1 MSASAGGAAAPGAL
15 ERAVLD
21 LLAARDR
28 GKTICP
34 SEAARRVRPEAWRE
48 EMEPAR
54 KVARRMASEGR
65 IEILQRGER
74 VDPAGAFKGPIR
86 LRLRG

>member
-1 MSASAGGAAAPGAL
+1 MTAAEQPAL

-21 LLAARDR
+21 LLAERDA

-34 SEAARRVRPEAWRE
+34 SEAARRVEPDAWRE
-48 EMEPAR
+48 QMEPAR
-54 KVARRMASEGR
+54 DAARRLAGAGR
-65 IEILQRGER
+65 IDITQGGEAI
-74 VDPAGAFKGPIR
+74 DPEGPFHGPIR

>member
-1 MSASAGGAAAPGAL
+1 MSAPEGGAPAAEL
-15 ERAVLD
+15 EQAVLD
-21 LLAARDR
+21 LLAGRDK

-34 SEAARRVRPEAWRE
+34 SEAARRVRPEGWRE

-54 KVARRMASEGR
+54 QVARRMAAAGR
-65 IEILQRGER
+65 IEILQRGATL
-74 VDPAGAFKGPIR
+74 DPEAEFRGPIR

>member
-1 MSASAGGAAAPGAL
+1 MTAAEQPAL

-21 LLAARDR
+21 LLAERDA

-34 SEAARRVRPEAWRE
+34 SEAARRVEPDAWRE
-48 EMEPAR
+48 QMEPAR
-54 KVARRMASEGR
+54 DAARRLAGEGR
-65 IEILQRGER
+65 IEITQRGEPI
-74 VDPAGAFKGPIR
+74 DPEGPFHGPIR

>member
-1 MSASAGGAAAPGAL
+1 MSASGGGAAPAGEL
-15 ERAVLD
+15 EQAVLD
-21 LLAARDR
+21 LLAARDE

-34 SEAARRVRPEAWRE
+34 SEAARRVRPEGWRE

-54 KVARRMASEGR
+54 QVARRMAAEGR
-65 IEILQRGER
+65 IEILQRGETIDHR
-74 VDPAGAFKGPIR
+74 GEFRGPIR

>member
-1 MSASAGGAAAPGAL
+1 VSAAEPPAL

-21 LLAARDR
+21 LLAERDA

-34 SEAARRVRPEAWRE
+34 SEAARRVNPDAWRE
-48 EMEPAR
+48 QMEPAR
-54 KVARRMASEGR
+54 DAARRLAGEGR
-65 IEILQRGER
+65 IEITQHGQTI
-74 VDPAGAFKGPIR
+74 DPEGPFHGPIR